1 MLSQAG
7 QLDAAFFEDLRAR
20 EFSRLDRRGIAYLDF
35 AASGLYAASQATAY
49 ADLLAD
55 GVFGNP
61 HSEHRPSRDSMA
73 AIDAA
78 RTALLQA
85 IGLSADDYT
94 VCFTANTSAAIKLVA
109 EAWPFAPRRG
119 LVLSQDNHNSVNGI
133 REYARAAGA
142 PVTVLPLDVD
152 LRLDDAEAR
161 LAALP
166 EGKGGLLAFPA
177 QSNFSGVQHPL
188 RLIGAAKA
196 KGYDV
201 LVDAAG
207 LSPGGCAA
215 LGACPADFIALSF
228 YKLFGLPTGVGALV
242 ARHDALARLRRPWFA
257 GGTVDFVSIELDR
270 HQLQRGAE
278 GFHDG
283 TPNFL
288 GIAAVPHGLAL
299 LRALDPHR
307 IGRRINAL
315 ATDLL
320 GRLQEL
326 CHADGAPMVR
336 LYGPGELDARGATF
350 AFNLLSPDG
359 VPLPYAEVERA
370 TADQG
375 VAIRGGCFC
384 NPGASERAFGFQGSE
399 VARCLAA
406 VGKDFSIARFAQ
418 CMGSEQPVGALRI
431 SLGYPTIAADLDRTV
446 ALIESCAGRTRLHG
460 PPAATVPASDV
471 MMRPR

>member
-7 QLDAAFFEDLRAR
+7 QLDAAYFEDLRAR
-20 EFSRLDRRGIAYLDF
+20 EFSRLDRRGITYLDY
-35 AASGLYAASQATAY
+35 AASGLYGASQAAAY

-61 HSEHRPSRDSMA
+61 HSEHRPSRDSMV
-73 AIDAA
+73 AIDAT

-85 IGLSADDYT
+85 IGLSAGEYA

-133 REYARAAGA
+133 REYARTAGA
-142 PVTVLPLDVD
+142 TVSVLPLDAD

-161 LAALP
+161 LTALP
-166 EGKGGLLAFPA
+166 EGEGGLLAFPA

-188 RLIGAAKA
+188 RLIAAAKA

-215 LGACPADFIALSF
+215 LSEWPADFIALSF
-228 YKLFGLPTGVGALV
+228 YKFFGLPTGVGALV
-242 ARHDALARLRRPWFA
+242 ARHDALVRLRRPWFA

-288 GIAAVPHGLAL
+288 GIAAVPHGFAL

-307 IGRRINAL
+307 IGGRMHVL
-315 ATDLL
+315 TGDLL
-320 GRLQEL
+320 GRLQGL
-326 CHADGAPMVR
+326 RHADGAPMVQ
-336 LYGPGELDARGATF
+336 LYGPDQPDARGATI

-359 VPLPYAEVERA
+359 VALPYAEVEREA
-370 TADQG
+370 ADHG

-384 NPGASERAFGFQGSE
+384 NPGASERAFGFQGPE
-399 VARCLAA
+399 TARCLAA
-406 VGKDFSIARFAQ
+406 VSKDFSIARFAQ
-418 CMGSEQPVGALRI
+418 CMGPERPVGALRI
-431 SLGYPTIAADLDRTV
+431 SLGYPTIAADLDRAV
-446 ALIESCAGRTRLHG
+446 ELIESCASRGLPGLRV
-460 PPAATVPASDV
+460 AKIQASAG
-471 MMRPR
+471 MTGLG